1 MKLSTEQIEL
11 ADKLIQSGVAKGIV
25 CQMMGVSSRT
35 MRQYLN
41 TLHKGLKSSTSD

>member
-25 CQMMGVSSRT
+25 CQMMGVSRV
-35 MRQYLN
+35 
-41 TLHKGLKSSTSD
+41 TLRHSLKSLDMGLKSTTPD